1 MCIYIYRYYYILLYV
16 CQHVAVS
23 IVAFQPQQVPEPP
36 HATRGHG
43 GFLLAGWRMSCG
55 WKHPMASM
63 DGARCI
69 VCLLCWWWVFDIFYY
84 KTALLT
90 CLAKV
95 VSDACIGTTFWQ
107 TNLVPVFGGFGAWS
121 RFNWIC
127 SGWMQWAVIHL
138 GRVPNRL
145 LALPKEKLAAP
156 LEFWVN
162 RKSPTVGS
170 LTKNWCFLSAG
181 RCPNLVNLQSA
192 CFTSYQPRK
201 WHPVAS
207 IYIYC
212 STQRCPFC
220 AATEHWKEQTPC
232 TRIQLNDSRVKAR
245 GVISHQRKMLLLFWA
260 WVNICLWKNIKVVNL
275 RPAWE
280 PQRQRHGFVSKWSM
294 EDDKWW

>member
-1 MCIYIYRYYYILLYV
+1 MPACGSLHCGLPTSAGAR
-16 CQHVAVS
+16 A
-23 IVAFQPQQVPEPP
+23 A

-207 IYIYC
+207 IYIYIVL
-212 STQRCPFC
+212 R
-220 AATEHWKEQTPC
+220 
-232 TRIQLNDSRVKAR
+232 R
-245 GVISHQRKMLLLFWA
+245 GVHSVRRLSIE
-260 WVNICLWKNIKVVNL
+260 KNKHLALESSWMTREL
-275 RPAWE
+275 RPGVWFLTSAKCCFCFE
-280 PQRQRHGFVSKWSM
+280 LESIFVYGKT
-294 EDDKWW
+294 

>member
-1 MCIYIYRYYYILLYV
+1 MFASMWQSPLWPSNLSR
-16 CQHVAVS
+16 CQSRPCHPRPWS
-23 IVAFQPQQVPEPP
+23 
-36 HATRGHG
+36 
-43 GFLLAGWRMSCG
+43 LLAGWRMSCG

-207 IYIYC
+207 IYI
-212 STQRCPFC
+212 
-220 AATEHWKEQTPC
+220 
-232 TRIQLNDSRVKAR
+232 
-245 GVISHQRKMLLLFWA
+245 LFYAEVSILCGDWA
-260 WVNICLWKNIKVVNL
+260 LKRTNTL
-275 RPAWE
+275 
-280 PQRQRHGFVSKWSM
+280 H
-294 EDDKWW
+294 